1 VQRANAATTNDLDR
15 DCETRETRET
25 RREGSAARDLA
36 NARDA
41 TTDAWRAIERRDDVG

>member
-15 DCETRETRET
+15 DCETRET